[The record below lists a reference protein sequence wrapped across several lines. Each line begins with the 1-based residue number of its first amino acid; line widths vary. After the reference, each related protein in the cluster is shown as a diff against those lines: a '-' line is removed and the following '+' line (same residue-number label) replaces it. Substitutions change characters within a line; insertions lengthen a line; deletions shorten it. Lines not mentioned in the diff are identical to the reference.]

1 MEILWRVPRLTI
13 NRQVSKDSMKDIQI
27 EQYCDG
33 WTILVDNKRFT
44 WNHNDEDL
52 GTNSIKQLL
61 EYIGHKVTIEECY

>member
-1 MEILWRVPRLTI
+1 
-13 NRQVSKDSMKDIQI
+13 MKDIQI

-52 GTNSIKQLL
+52 GTNSIKELL